1 MAIKHNLNQKQ
12 KRSKRIH
19 HRVCATP
26 NKPKLLITR
35 SNKSIYL
42 QVINHQGKIIA
53 ASCNQAVAKKQQL
66 KKLSGSKTQ
75 QAQAVGEALAA
86 TLKAAKIK
94 TVCVDRGACK
104 YHGRLKAA
112 VEAVKQAGVEI

>member
-1 MAIKHNLNQKQ
+1 MAIKHNLKQKQ
-12 KRSKRIH
+12 RRAKRMH
-19 HRVCATP
+19 YRVVATD

-35 SNKSIYL
+35 SNKAIYL
-42 QVINHQGKIIA
+42 QVINHQGQVIA
-53 ASCNQAVAKKQQL
+53 ASCNKAVAKQKQV
-66 KKLSGSKTQ
+66 KKLSGTKTQ

-86 TLKAAKIK
+86 TLKKAKIK